1 MGFNLG
7 TSSNTGKLHMTDFLK
22 PDNAV
27 QNTEKEIPINQL
39 VPWENQPFKMY
50 SDFKMNEL
58 VESIRE
64 NGLLSRI
71 IVSKTIT
78 LYPF

>member
-22 PDNAV
+22 SDNAV

-39 VPWENQPFKMY
+39 VP
-50 SDFKMNEL
+50 
-58 VESIRE
+58 
-64 NGLLSRI
+64 
-71 IVSKTIT
+71 
-78 LYPF
+78 

>member
-22 PDNAV
+22 SDNAV
-27 QNTEKEIPINQL
+27 QNAEKEIPINQL

-50 SDFKMNEL
+50 SC
-58 VESIRE
+58 
-64 NGLLSRI
+64 LLTHLTLPTKRI
-71 IVSKTIT
+71 V
-78 LYPF
+78 

>member
-22 PDNAV
+22 TDNAV

-39 VPWENQPFKMY
+39 MAN
-50 SDFKMNEL
+50 
-58 VESIRE
+58 
-64 NGLLSRI
+64 
-71 IVSKTIT
+71 
-78 LYPF
+78 